1 MSDDV
6 VARLAVNG
14 VDVPGV
20 RPVPLAG
27 GLTAACFPSQGD
39 EALGW
44 WERLRALHPRTGIWP
59 TPVPVPACGGIR
71 LAEGGRARPN
81 GWPRDSPLTRRS
93 SGSGGTDGPWQ
104 ERRWARN
111 MTASRAGEAW

>member
-71 LAEGGRARPN
+71 RAEGG
-81 GWPRDSPLTRRS
+81 T
-93 SGSGGTDGPWQ
+93 GPA
-104 ERRWARN
+104 ERLA
-111 MTASRAGEAW
+111 AGLAIDAEVVRFWWD